1 MPGPVLPIDVGSGY
15 SGAAIALLSL
25 GVKFYV
31 LAAESNPDVVKM
43 ADATIDQMVH
53 VPTVEC
59 VNAEMV
65 CGLTKKRNILTILVG
80 GGSPCQGNT
89 SLNKGRRGLADPR
102 SQQPKELVRIRDELK
117 KAFPNIAV
125 LTFLENVASS
135 FEEVKQEYDLLM
147 GVKPVSINAGIF
159 GRVDRKRLYWA
170 AGFHCEDMGWNS
182 RALPE
187 NVTTAWENDRS
198 VIYYTEAH
206 PPSHPDQRRLHLAEQ
221 GARAC
226 RP

>member
-1 MPGPVLPIDVGSGY
+1 MPGPVLLIDLWSGY

-59 VNAEMV
+59 VNAEMFR
-65 CGLTKKRNILTILVG
+65 GLIKKRSIQAILVG

-89 SLNKGRRGLADPR
+89 SLNKGRKGLADPR

-117 KAFPNIAV
+117 MAFPNIPV
-125 LTFLENVASS
+125 LSFLENVASS
-135 FEEVKQEYDLLM
+135 PKEVKEEYDLLM

-159 GRVDRKRLYWA
+159 GRVARKRLYWA
-170 AGFHCEDMGWNS
+170 AGPKGEDMGWN
-182 RALPE
+182 
-187 NVTTAWENDRS
+187 
-198 VIYYTEAH
+198 
-206 PPSHPDQRRLHLAEQ
+206 
-221 GARAC
+221 G
-226 RP
+226 

>member
-1 MPGPVLPIDVGSGY
+1 MPGPVLLIDLWSGY

-43 ADATIDQMVH
+43 ADATIDQMDH

-65 CGLTKKRNILTILVG
+65 RGLIKKRNILTILVG

-89 SLNKGRRGLADPR
+89 SLNKERRGLADPR
-102 SQQPKELVRIRDELK
+102 SQQPKELVRIRDEVK
-117 KAFPNIAV
+117 KAFPSIAV
-125 LTFLENVASS
+125 LTFLGNVASS
-135 FEEVKQEYDLLM
+135 PKEVKQEYDFLM

-159 GRVDRKRLYWA
+159 GWVDRKRLYWA
-170 AGFHCEDMGWNS
+170 AGLHGEDMG
-182 RALPE
+182 
-187 NVTTAWENDRS
+187 
-198 VIYYTEAH
+198 
-206 PPSHPDQRRLHLAEQ
+206 
-221 GARAC
+221 
-226 RP
+226 

>member
-1 MPGPVLPIDVGSGY
+1 MPGPVLLIDLWSGY
-15 SGAAIALLSL
+15 SAAAIALLSL

-43 ADATIDQMVH
+43 ADATIDQMVQ
-53 VPTVEC
+53 VPTVR
-59 VNAEMV
+59 
-65 CGLTKKRNILTILVG
+65 GLIKKRNILTVLVG

-89 SLNKGRRGLADPR
+89 SLNKGRKGLADPR

-135 FEEVKQEYDLLM
+135 PKEVKQEYDLLM

-159 GRVDRKRLYWA
+159 GWVDRKRLY
-170 AGFHCEDMGWNS
+170 
-182 RALPE
+182 
-187 NVTTAWENDRS
+187 
-198 VIYYTEAH
+198 
-206 PPSHPDQRRLHLAEQ
+206 
-221 GARAC
+221 
-226 RP
+226 

>member
-1 MPGPVLPIDVGSGY
+1 MPGPVLLIDLWSGY

-25 GVKFYV
+25 GVKCYV

-43 ADATIDQMVH
+43 ADTTIDQMVY

-65 CGLTKKRNILTILVG
+65 RGLIQKRNIQTILVG

-159 GRVDRKRLYWA
+159 GSVGRSQAPLL
-170 AGFHCEDMGWNS
+170 GGGPS
-182 RALPE
+182 RRRHGVEQPSSPRE
-187 NVTTAWENDRS
+187 RRRGVGERS
-198 VIYYTEAH
+198 VGHLRTTRGS
-206 PPSHPDQRRLHLAEQ
+206 PSPVTSGPATATP
-221 GARAC
+221 GTM
-226 RP
+226 